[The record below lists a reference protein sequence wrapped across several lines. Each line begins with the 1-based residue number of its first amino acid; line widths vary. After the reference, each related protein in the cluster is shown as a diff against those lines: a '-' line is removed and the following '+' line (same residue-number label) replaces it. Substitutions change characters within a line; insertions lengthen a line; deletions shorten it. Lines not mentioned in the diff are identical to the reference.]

1 MRKKLN
7 KKLCMDD
14 IYEICILTHGN
25 NRKKAHLYQLTF
37 DEDERIS
44 TNALWVFTHF
54 DMQNNEWLYAK
65 HDDLIDRVSSSMFQY

>member
-37 DEDERIS
+37 IRTSEYPQMPVGIHS
-44 TNALWVFTHF
+44 F
-54 DMQNNEWLYAK
+54 DMQNNRAAYAR
-65 HDDLIDRVSSSMFQY
+65 HYDLIDRVLVERE